1 MPVTAG
7 PSQGLRLPSGQVT
20 VLLGPAA
27 VRHAVLDALDPA
39 TARRPGGP
47 ACAVVTVTSHAGRTA
62 DERVAALEQAGVH
75 RPAIVLVARLT
86 DGLDADGRRRVL
98 AQLRTLA
105 ATGPAVLVDDADPV
119 AALSVADGALRA
131 GADGTLAPEAL
142 GAAAN
147 AAVIHRVA

>member
-39 TARRPGGP
+39 TARRPGGA

-62 DERVAALEQAGVH
+62 DERVAA
-75 RPAIVLVARLT
+75 
-86 DGLDADGRRRVL
+86 RRN
-98 AQLRTLA
+98 
-105 ATGPAVLVDDADPV
+105 
-119 AALSVADGALRA
+119 RA
-131 GADGTLAPEAL
+131 G
-142 GAAAN
+142 
-147 AAVIHRVA
+147 R